1 KRDKV
6 ETEIE
11 EPIREEDTA
20 NKEELAN
27 EEGID
32 GRWPKRNVKPV
43 YYAEEDSSDD
53 GGASQCSEGSQYTP
67 ITKPPQAPTV
77 KGTDYFAFIT
87 TTTAPALYE
96 PRSPLNLDHAGSSV
110 PSDKSKA
117 FTNSTMISD
126 QHIHFVD
133 YGEEPLTEYSDEANA
148 DPQLS
153 TTPTSKATSSTVPLL
168 SVPSSSS
175 KRTKADKPFTK
186 KNRLS
191 LNGRY
196 HGLKGK
202 WVLASGTVV
211 EDILYAAGSDKDCA
225 SVSFMLDLDDARTKA
240 LFTEEDWKEI
250 ISDLPRY
257 ENYGE
262 EASRYLDMYMEVTN
276 IEDMRKILEKRQY
289 DPECKILYHAMDQW

>member
-1 KRDKV
+1 
-6 ETEIE
+6 
-11 EPIREEDTA
+11 
-20 NKEELAN
+20 
-27 EEGID
+27 
-32 GRWPKRNVKPV
+32 
-43 YYAEEDSSDD
+43 
-53 GGASQCSEGSQYTP
+53 
-67 ITKPPQAPTV
+67 
-77 KGTDYFAFIT
+77 
-87 TTTAPALYE
+87 
-96 PRSPLNLDHAGSSV
+96 
-110 PSDKSKA
+110 
-117 FTNSTMISD
+117 MISD
-126 QHIHFVD
+126 QHIQFVD

-175 KRTKADKPFTK
+175 KRTKADKPV
-186 KNRLS
+186 R
-191 LNGRY
+191 
-196 HGLKGK
+196 K

-262 EASRYLDMYMEVTN
+262 EASRYLDMCMEVTN
-276 IEDMRKILEKRQY
+276 IEDMKKILEKRQY
-289 DPECKILYHAMDQW
+289 DPECKILYHAMDQ